1 MCCATFSDLRGARR
15 FTACQRACY
24 GLRMRAVVQ
33 RVSRAEV
40 RETPEVAGTPSPE
53 PDKPQV
59 AVVSLGRIERGLCVL
74 LGIGQ
79 GDDSRDV
86 AWLADKVA
94 GLRIFPDPPAANDA
108 AALKDAT
115 PPPPKS
121 MNRSLRDVGGA
132 ILVIS
137 QFTLYADASK
147 GRRPSF
153 TGALHPSQA
162 EPLYEEFVRTLRAA
176 GYPVQ
181 TGRFGAMMA
190 VELVNDGPV
199 TLLLDS
205 REGRAEGE
213 R

>member
-1 MCCATFSDLRGARR
+1 MFSGPAAAGR
-15 FTACQRACY
+15 FTGRPRAWY
-24 GLRMRAVVQ
+24 GLPMRAVVQ

-40 RETPEVAGTPSPE
+40 REVAEPPSPE
-53 PDKPQV
+53 TL
-59 AVVSLGRIERGLCVL
+59 LGRIERGLCVL

-79 GDDSRDV
+79 GDDARDV

-94 GLRIFPDPPAANDA
+94 GLRIFPDPPPASAAEPA
-108 AALKDAT
+108 AKA
-115 PPPPKS
+115 

-137 QFTLYADASK
+137 QFTLYADANK

-153 TGALHPSQA
+153 TGALHPALA
-162 EPLYEEFVRTLRAA
+162 EPLYEDFVRTLRAA
-176 GYPVQ
+176 GYPVE

-205 REGRAEGE
+205 REGRAEGP